1 MYSNINSFLSFNVYM
16 QKRCTVNMS
25 DRIAEHLQGYGWW
38 INELDSLGIKA
49 ESKDDK
55 SNRQQLIDLTENTK
69 QHLYND
75 YKSRLVNT

>member
-1 MYSNINSFLSFNVYM
+1 M
-16 QKRCTVNMS
+16 RCTVNMS
-25 DRIAEHLQGYGWW
+25 NITAEHLQGYGWW

-49 ESKDDK
+49 ERKDDK

-69 QHLYND
+69 QYLYND